1 MTTTVHI
8 PEALLEL
15 VDERAKVLGKSRN
28 RVIIEALEA
37 SLVTNLSWPPEF
49 VRVLNTPL
57 DRRTSDEFIASMAV
71 VRSRRVTRRRAPKL

>member
-15 VDERAKVLGKSRN
+15 IDERAKVLGKSRN

-37 SLVTNLSWPPEF
+37 SLGANLSWPPEF
-49 VRVLNTPL
+49 LRMLNTPL
-57 DRRTSDEFIASMAV
+57 DRRTAEEFAASMAV
-71 VRSRRVTRRRAPKL
+71 VRSQRLTRRRAPKL